1 MTTAFLSVKILPIL
15 FPPQTRI
22 EDTASGTPYQYGAG
36 SGRFRLLLKGAKD
49 SNVMA
54 KAKTHFVC
62 QSCGYQA
69 PKWLG
74 KCPGCQGWNTLVEE
88 RLIEEKAPERDL
100 LGFEREATPVPI
112 TEITSEEQ
120 ERIEVGIEEF
130 DRVLGGGIVYGSV
143 ILVGGNPGIGK
154 STLLLQV
161 MSRLARERK
170 VLYISG
176 EESLQQTKMRA
187 DRLGISSDHLFVVSE
202 TSLEKILQDIQTLK
216 PSTVVVDSVQTI
228 YSSDLPSTPGSISQV
243 REASSRLLY
252 LAKHLSIPVFLVGHV
267 TKEGF
272 IAGPKVLEHIVDTVL
287 YIEGEANHSFRI
299 LRAAKN
305 RFGSTNE
312 IGVFEMKDSGLVEV
326 VSPSEFFLSERAQPS
341 SGSVVMPSME
351 GSRPILVEL
360 QALVV
365 PTPFGLPRRTAEG
378 VDVNR
383 VSLLVAVMEKRLG
396 MQLLNQ
402 DIFINIVGGMKVEEP
417 AADLGIIASIASSFR
432 DRLVDPGLVV
442 FGEVGLGGEVRGVSQ
457 SGVRVKEAARL
468 GFRRCLLPKQN
479 EEKLKGPKGIEVIG
493 VQTVREA
500 IEALFL

>member
-1 MTTAFLSVKILPIL
+1 MT
-15 FPPQTRI
+15 
-22 EDTASGTPYQYGAG
+22 
-36 SGRFRLLLKGAKD
+36 
-49 SNVMA
+49 

-74 KCPGCQGWNTLVEE
+74 RCPGCQEWNTFVEE
-88 RLIEEKAPERDL
+88 RVIEEKVPERDL
-100 LGFEREATPVPI
+100 LGFETEAVPMAI
-112 TEITSEEQ
+112 TEIVGEERGRLQ
-120 ERIEVGIEEF
+120 IGIGEF
-130 DRVLGGGIVYGSV
+130 DRVLGGGIVFGSV
-143 ILVGGNPGIGK
+143 ILVGGDPGIGK

-161 MSRLARERK
+161 LDCLASKERK

-187 DRLGISSDHLFVVSE
+187 DRLGISSNQLFVVSE

-216 PSTVVVDSVQTI
+216 PSTVVVDSIQTI
-228 YSSDLPSTPGSISQV
+228 YSSDLPSTPGSITQV

-252 LAKHLSIPVFLVGHV
+252 LAKHLSIPIFLVGHI

-272 IAGPKVLEHIVDTVL
+272 IAGPKVLEHMVDTVL

-299 LRAAKN
+299 LRAVKN

-326 VSPSEFFLSERAQPS
+326 LSPSEFFLSERVQPT

-360 QALVV
+360 QALVI
-365 PTPFGLPRRTAEG
+365 PTHFGVPRRTAQG
-378 VDVNR
+378 IDANR

-396 MQLLNQ
+396 LHLLNQ
-402 DIFINIVGGMKVEEP
+402 DIFLNIAGGMRVEEP
-417 AADLGIIASIASSFR
+417 GADLGVIASIASSFK
-432 DRLVDPGLVV
+432 DRLIEPEMVV
-442 FGEVGLGGEVRGVSQ
+442 FGEVGLGGEVRGISQ
-457 SGVRVKEAARL
+457 SEVRVKEAARL
-468 GFRRCLLPKQN
+468 GFKRCLLPKQN
-479 EEKLKGPKGIEVIG
+479 QEKMRGVKGIELIG
-493 VQTVREA
+493 VRTVQEA
-500 IEALFL
+500 MAALF